1 MEEVTA
7 TESSSIG
14 KTSLIKSSVN
24 VKSGGTSRTSL
35 GWKKLTIKPFCR
47 DAKGRDRAMNL
58 EITPF

>member
-7 TESSSIG
+7 TESSSIE

-35 GWKKLTIKPFCR
+35 GWKKLTIKPFVEMQ
-47 DAKGRDRAMNL
+47 KGGDTAINL
-58 EITPF
+58 ENTPF